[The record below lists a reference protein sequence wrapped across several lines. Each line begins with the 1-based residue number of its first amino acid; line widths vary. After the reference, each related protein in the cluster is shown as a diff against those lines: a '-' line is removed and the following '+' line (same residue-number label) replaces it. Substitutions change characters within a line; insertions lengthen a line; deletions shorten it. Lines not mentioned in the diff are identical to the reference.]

1 MMSVLSKVVG
11 VISFNSRHVS
21 WPGGWGS
28 LEGGRSCFSMEK
40 VYINAFIKSNQQ
52 EVPHKLL
59 FFVRHTTVIGKT
71 QSVIVCLGSFFMGVV

>member
-1 MMSVLSKVVG
+1 
-11 VISFNSRHVS
+11 
-21 WPGGWGS
+21 
-28 LEGGRSCFSMEK
+28 MEK

-52 EVPHKLL
+52 EIPHKLL